1 MAVSDTV
8 TLSIKNVPA
17 DMARRLKARAE
28 RNHRSLQGEL
38 MAIIDEASRELSVE
52 DLAAFAARVG
62 LQTPAEAAR
71 FVRADR
77 AGRGGRDGR
86 RR

>member
-1 MAVSDTV
+1 M

-17 DMARRLKARAE
+17 EVARRLKARAR

-38 MAIIDEASRELSVE
+38 MAVLDEASRELTVE
-52 DLAAFAARVG
+52 DLAAVASRLG
-62 LQTPAEAAR
+62 LRTPTEAGR
-71 FVRADR
+71 FVRDD
-77 AGRGGRDGR
+77 RDGR

>member
-1 MAVSDTV
+1 MNLWPARARSR
-8 TLSIKNVPA
+8 SRSKNVPA
-17 DMARRLKARAE
+17 EVARRLKARAE

-38 MAIIDEASRELSVE
+38 MAILDEASRELTVE

-62 LQTPAEAAR
+62 LRTPAEAAQL
-71 FVRADR
+71 VRDD
-77 AGRGGRDGR
+77 RDGR